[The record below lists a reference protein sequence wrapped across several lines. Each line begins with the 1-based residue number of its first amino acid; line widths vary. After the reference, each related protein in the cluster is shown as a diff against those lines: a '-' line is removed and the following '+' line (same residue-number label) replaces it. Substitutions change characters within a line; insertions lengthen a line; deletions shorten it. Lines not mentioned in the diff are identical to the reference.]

1 MQARASALGFLGA
14 LIPMLHRGEV
24 EGDVC
29 ALQDKEMGQEKN
41 CSPLS
46 SAPTIQQRWLT
57 RLG

>member
-1 MQARASALGFLGA
+1 MQARASALGFWGA

-29 ALQDKEMGQEKN
+29 ALQDKEMGQEN
-41 CSPLS
+41 CSLLS
-46 SAPTIQQRWLT
+46 SAPTIQQRWLM